1 MHCGAAITYKDKFE
15 SLNEEALRVTA
26 CHLAAAMS
34 TLVPPKSQEETAHVK
49 DQAVGEAPGVRAPQ
63 VSHGD
68 SAQASANLTKRGP
81 FEDGAFIV
89 VHGAGSFGHFQAS
102 QSGVAKGGLE
112 KPGVIPGFVDTRLSV
127 MKLNH
132 AVVRAL
138 SSERLPAVGFSPFSG
153 GWTTYNRKLVKY
165 CVEQIKSAANAA
177 FVPVLHGDAVLDS
190 ALGCT
195 ILSGDTIVRHLAAD
209 LRPSLV
215 VFLGRA
221 RHIQQNLKG
230 RDLKPGSLDFESM
243 LNKIVIPQNVAGV
256 YTLPPTEP
264 GAVLIRKIDVSA
276 DATWKIVDPP
286 CAGASEVTVQT
297 EVAAHD
303 TTGGMSAKIAEAA
316 AIASLGVPVAI
327 AKAGTEDALLA
338 LQGRIF
344 GRHNAQWNGTLV
356 QFSC

>member
-1 MHCGAAITYKDKFE
+1 MLYNYCHAGGAAITHKDKFE

-34 TLVPPKSQEETAHVK
+34 TLVPPKSQEVTAHVK
-49 DQAVGEAPGVRAPQ
+49 DQAVGEAPGVRAPE
-63 VSHGD
+63 VSHSD
-68 SAQASANLTKRGP
+68 SAQASANLTTRGP

-102 QSGVAKGGLE
+102 QLGVAKGGLE

-138 SSERLPAVGFSPFSG
+138 SSERLPAVSFSPFSG

-215 VFLGRA
+215 VFLT
-221 RHIQQNLKG
+221 
-230 RDLKPGSLDFESM
+230 D
-243 LNKIVIPQNVAGV
+243 VAGV

-264 GAVLIRKIDVSA
+264 GAVLIRRIDVSA

-297 EVAAHD
+297 GVAAHD